1 MSIDIQ
7 KFTADEITLEKLD
20 TLAMRRE
27 SFVVVAVSNIGAVVE
42 KIEGRLEKQGLKCR
56 VFTEYRSATVAGA
69 FLSPTFLLG
78 AGAAVGIAAH
88 NLATFNPDYEIGK
101 NKLAG
106 TVTVKYMK

>member
-1 MSIDIQ
+1 MTTDL
-7 KFTADEITLEKLD
+7 KRFTTEELSNETLDELISMND
-20 TLAMRRE
+20 
-27 SFVVVAVSNIGAVVE
+27 SFQVVAVYDQGSVIE
-42 KIEGRLEKQGLKCR
+42 KIEGRIERTGKKCR
-56 VFTEYRSATVAGA
+56 VFTEYRSATMAGA

-106 TVTVKYMK
+106 TVTVKYVK